1 MHSQGLQRRRRTC
14 NADARFAARVCQ
26 DLQHRHKNSN
36 TDAGLAA
43 DLRRKAKVCNGQDL
57 QRKATSCGA
66 GLQLRAIF
74 CNAEQQFATQSQ
86 DNTEPRLADS
96 QRQDLQRRATICGAG
111 LGLAT
116 QSNDLRRKART
127 CNAEL
132 GLATQTQKYRRRAKT
147 CGAELGLANAG
158 LICHSV
164 LLWACQVFFG
174 HILWRPYSANAASQ
188 RGVRARCGKQNAMSS
203 CF

>member
-1 MHSQGLQRRRRTC
+1 MAQSQGLQRIAKTCNAKRQVAAQGCNSEQYFATQSNSLQHKARIC
-14 NADARFAARVCQ
+14 NADAGFARAE
-26 DLQHRHKNSN
+26 RH
-36 TDAGLAA
+36 
-43 DLRRKAKVCNGQDL
+43 
-57 QRKATSCGA
+57 
-66 GLQLRAIF
+66 
-74 CNAEQQFATQSQ
+74 FATQSQ

-188 RGVRARCGKQNAMSS
+188 CGVRARCGKQNAMSS